1 MSNKTYLALGDS
13 YTIGEQVPFADNYPN
28 QTVQLLRKAGHFFSA
43 PEIVAKTGWT
53 TDELET
59 GMNRQVFLPVYDYVS
74 LLVGVNNQYRGRSVD
89 EYAQQF
95 KTLLEKA
102 IQLAGNRTGNI
113 VVLSIPDW
121 SVTPFAAAADT
132 GKIRAGID
140 QFNQVNREI
149 ASENGI
155 HYIYITDW
163 TREAKTD
170 NSLLA
175 ADGLHPSAKEYQR
188 WARVIADFF
197 MLKKA

>member
-155 HYIYITDW
+155 YYIYITDW